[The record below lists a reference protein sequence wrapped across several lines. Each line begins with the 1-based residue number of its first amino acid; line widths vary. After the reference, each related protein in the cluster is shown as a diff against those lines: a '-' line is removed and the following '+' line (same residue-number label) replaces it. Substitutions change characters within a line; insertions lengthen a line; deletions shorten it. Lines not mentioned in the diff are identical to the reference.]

1 MAIDYGKYNLYRK
14 YKTED
19 GVNYTPLDEY
29 QAVFDGSLYNCD
41 CGYREKK
48 WRKSNPLELVCGRDL
63 GDEYNYYSTAQYV
76 KYYEWE
82 YCPTDEK
89 YDEKT
94 GNIRY
99 EVYKSNSCTCG
110 YYYTD
115 FIADDTKY
123 LSYNDVDDECVYIY
137 RYDGWGT
144 SVGIPGSTSF
154 EGIFTNDLSY
164 YESNSR
170 EYKRIYFTSKNNILV
185 LYCSVDKP
193 SDGYKRLTLDGVSIS
208 PKKGFNYYELS
219 GDTTTEHIISYLYEN
234 TGTDSRFYIY
244 MKGVNENYM
253 FYPVVETQVCEGN
266 VVATLNKYYLPHNV
280 AIKTE
285 LVTEPTQQR
294 IIARCPSSSDELI
307 TYSELMSKN
316 EESNNPYCGYIIPS
330 NYYKTMIAD
339 FNYCCGSNAEGTKFP
354 AYPSYSHNGI
364 YTDLSDNMSGTITFE
379 QSDNFTYL
387 NYANNGYCVAP
398 WKIVSMD
405 LVEGAEETM
414 INAVWKYYYNVTND
428 GTKTFI
434 KKEFVKYE

>member
-1 MAIDYGKYNLYRK
+1 MASDYSKYKLYRK

-29 QAVFDGSLYNCD
+29 QALYESGGGVDCE

-48 WRKSNPLELVCGRDL
+48 WKKSDPLELECGRDL
-63 GDEYNYYSTAQYV
+63 GDNYDSTTQYV
-76 KYYEWE
+76 KWYEWE
-82 YCPTDEK
+82 YCSSNEK
-89 YDEKT
+89 YDKKT

-99 EVYKSNSCTCG
+99 EGYKSNSCTCG
-110 YYYTD
+110 YYYLD
-115 FIADDTKY
+115 YIADDTKY

-137 RYDGWGT
+137 RYDGWYK
-144 SVGIPGSTSF
+144 SSSNSSNVNF

-164 YESNSR
+164 YNSNSR

-185 LYCSVDKP
+185 LYCNMDKP
-193 SDGYKRLTLDGVSIS
+193 NDGNKTLTLDGVNIS

-219 GDTTTEHIISYLYEN
+219 GDTTTEHIISYLYGN
-234 TGTDSRFYIY
+234 TGTDTSFKIYI
-244 MKGVNENYM
+244 KGVNEKYM
-253 FYPVVETQVCEGN
+253 FYPVVESQVCEGN
-266 VVATLNKYYLPHNV
+266 VVGTLNKYYLPHTV
-280 AIKTE
+280 TVETE

-294 IIARCPSSSDELI
+294 IIGRCPVSNDELI

-316 EESNNPYCGYIIPS
+316 EESSYPYCGYIIPS
-330 NYYKTMIAD
+330 NYYKTMIAN

-354 AYPSYSHNGI
+354 AYPSYSHNGV
-364 YTDLSDNMSGTITFE
+364 YTDLSSNTSGTITFE

-387 NYANNGYCVAP
+387 NYAYNGYCVAP
-398 WKIVSMD
+398 WKIKSME

-428 GTKTFI
+428 GTKIFI
-434 KKEFVKYE
+434 KKEFVSYE